1 MWHMA
6 GTVWS
11 QTFLGNEVQF
21 FVADPHD
28 LIQSHHANGK
38 FYEVEELAIIA
49 QFFPRGGVF
58 VDIGANVGNHV
69 IYVGKYL
76 HPAQVIVFEPNPAA
90 IPILRINLALNYLE
104 RLVDISHVGV
114 GLSDAPARARAHV
127 PPGNLGATRMQV
139 NDEPDG
145 LPLIRGDDALVGR
158 RVDFIK
164 MDVEGME
171 MRVLDGL
178 TKTVAKWRPLIFIE
192 VENGNV
198 DAFREWLRS
207 TDYVTARTYRRY
219 QANENYMVVPVEIS
233 NASFR

>member
-1 MWHMA
+1 M
-6 GTVWS
+6 
-11 QTFLGNEVQF
+11 
-21 FVADPHD
+21 
-28 LIQSHHANGK
+28 
-38 FYEVEELAIIA
+38 
-49 QFFPRGGVF
+49 
-58 VDIGANVGNHV
+58 
-69 IYVGKYL
+69 
-76 HPAQVIVFEPNPAA
+76 
-90 IPILRINLALNYLE
+90 
-104 RLVDISHVGV
+104 
-114 GLSDAPARARAHV
+114 
-127 PPGNLGATRMQV
+127 
-139 NDEPDG
+139 
-145 LPLIRGDDALVGR
+145 GR